1 MEGRCR
7 AAICNCASWHGK
19 CPLAVISGTTL
30 DGEKPLS
37 ELHVR
42 MSAASV
48 VTQGAGMA
56 GLCVYNVGLQLCKWK
71 VGSSGHGTVKAQ
83 SSWRHLRDG
92 LLDNT
97 SESKPRDPNRPHCVM
112 EASQLHFT
120 PHPLAK
126 GRDLS
131 PQGFCQAVA
140 CRETSGARH
149 TGQVLGGFHS
159 TQAVPTLPNTT
170 AKWPECW
177 RL

>member
-19 CPLAVISGTTL
+19 CPLAVISGTIL

-48 VTQGAGMA
+48 VTRGAGMV

-97 SESKPRDPNRPHCVM
+97 SESKPRDPSRPHCVM
-112 EASQLHFT
+112 EAQPASFHTPPISQRQRPISSGLLPVCGLQGDLRSQAHGASVGKI
-120 PHPLAK
+120 PQHP
-126 GRDLS
+126 GSSNPSQHRS
-131 PQGFCQAVA
+131 QVA
-140 CRETSGARH
+140 
-149 TGQVLGGFHS
+149 
-159 TQAVPTLPNTT
+159 
-170 AKWPECW
+170 
-177 RL
+177 